1 MREMLACQATNDQ
14 DPNIA
19 LSVVLNKQLIE
30 AKSGNEDV
38 FVAAMFR
45 ATAFLVTSRG
55 TFSKFLLKGSK
66 GGCFSPEDESL
77 LMNIQLMMAYRA
89 KITRYF
95 RHCLSA
101 VDRDLLH
108 NICWTPADVF
118 SDLSLS
124 TAVSCWE
131 WIMGARQD
139 LELQVTSSFISAG

>member
-55 TFSKFLLKGSK
+55 KFSKLVRFILR
-66 GGCFSPEDESL
+66 
-77 LMNIQLMMAYRA
+77 MNR
-89 KITRYF
+89 
-95 RHCLSA
+95 CS
-101 VDRDLLH
+101 
-108 NICWTPADVF
+108 
-118 SDLSLS
+118 
-124 TAVSCWE
+124 
-131 WIMGARQD
+131 
-139 LELQVTSSFISAG
+139 

>member
-38 FVAAMFR
+38 FVADMFR

-77 LMNIQLMMAYRA
+77 LVNIQLMMAYIRL
-89 KITRYF
+89 KSLVIFIIVFQPLIVTFFITFVGRQQM
-95 RHCLSA
+95 CLATSPC
-101 VDRDLLH
+101 LQ
-108 NICWTPADVF
+108 
-118 SDLSLS
+118 LSLAGS
-124 TAVSCWE
+124 GSWE
-131 WIMGARQD
+131 LD
-139 LELQVTSSFISAG
+139 KTSSCK